1 MRADDQD
8 VSLDQSRTPRL
19 RLVFLGAEF
28 LTWLYFHIDQ
38 IGGEVLVA
46 DLIPGWQSTIQKMQ
60 LHIGKQM
67 TLKSLLVA
75 DMRVSIS
82 ASTLEERGEV
92 LQSIREGA
100 YIDSLSLEITLGERV
115 HNFVV
120 QASDGAITQ
129 AKTTQLF
136 KESGDLGFNPASF
149 NSKDEEKNEEID
161 IETNL
166 LLRMSNLDEI
176 EDLLDGLFARFLKR
190 RLAQAFIRQDIGAI
204 RQKISEGLIAKL
216 PKMNITNG
224 SELSREEEVIA

>member
-1 MRADDQD
+1 MRANDQD
-8 VSLDQSRTPRL
+8 ASLEQNRTPKL

-38 IGGEVLVA
+38 IGCEALVV
-46 DLIPGWQSTIQKMQ
+46 DLIPKWQSPIQKMQ

-67 TLKSLLVA
+67 TLKSLLIA
-75 DMRVSIS
+75 DMRISIS

-120 QASDGAITQ
+120 QAGDGAITQ

-136 KESGDLGFNPASF
+136 KESGDLGFDASSF
-149 NSKDEEKNEEID
+149 GSKDEQKNEEMD
-161 IETNL
+161 VETNL
-166 LLRMSNLDEI
+166 LIRLSNLDEI
-176 EDLLDGLFARFLKR
+176 EDLINGLFARFLKR
-190 RLAQAFIRQDIGAI
+190 RLAQAFIKQDIGAI
-204 RQKISEGLIAKL
+204 RQRISEGLIAKL
-216 PKMNITNG
+216 PKMIVNSGT
-224 SELSREEEVIA
+224 ELKREDEVVA